1 MPESPFSRPL
11 SKPALVLLVVLPL
24 LKLALHLAVGAG
36 YGYHGD
42 ELYYLVCADHLD
54 WAYVDHPPVSIFV
67 LAVTRLMVG
76 QSVMAIRLVPALA
89 GALTVFIVGAMA
101 RDMEGG
107 PFAMALAMVAVIA
120 SPFYRCMG
128 GYYSMNSLDVLCWAI
143 AAWIV
148 LRILSGGSPRLW
160 ILLGVVLGIGLE
172 NKISVLW
179 LEGGLAVGLLLTAER
194 RLLWT
199 RGPWL
204 AGLISLVLAAPY
216 AIWQFSHNFATLH
229 FMKDAA
235 ENRVVVGPL
244 SFFGAVIDG
253 MSTLAAP
260 VWIAGLVFFLILPA
274 GRSRRAMGWAWLAVM
289 AVLAFS
295 GAGKAYYAA
304 AAFPWLLAAGG
315 VAIERWLRTSTWPG
329 RVLIVAYTVLLLL
342 GSRGNARIV
351 LPILPQKTIA
361 DYSLRTG
368 VGRRVEQKRS
378 IGKLP
383 DFLGMMA
390 GWDENLDSL
399 NDVYK
404 QLPEADRSN
413 TTILA
418 SFYQLASAIDVL
430 GPARGLPPASSGHN
444 NYWFWGFHGSWDQPL
459 LAVGYSEESL
469 RELFKDVTL
478 KGHTRCE
485 YCGYPDMPIYLVRGV
500 TMPPEMVWKRMQ
512 LTE

>member
-1 MPESPFSRPL
+1 MPESPFRAPL
-11 SKPALVLLVVLPL
+11 SKSALVLLVVLPL

-89 GALTVFIVGAMA
+89 GAVTVFIVGTMA

-120 SPFYRCMG
+120 SPFYLFMG

-143 AAWIV
+143 AACIV

-179 LEGGLAVGLLLTAER
+179 LEGGLAVGLLLTPER

-204 AGLISLVLAAPY
+204 AGLISLVLAVPY
-216 AIWQFSHNFATLH
+216 AVWQFSHNFATLH

-253 MSTLAAP
+253 MSVLAAP

-274 GRSRRAMGWAWLAVM
+274 GRGRRAMGWTWLAVM

-342 GSRGNARIV
+342 ASRGSARIV

-361 DYSLRTG
+361 EYSLRTG
-368 VGRRVEQKRS
+368 AGRRVEQKRS

-390 GWDENLDSL
+390 GWDENRGQPQRRLQAVAGSGPIEHHHSR
-399 NDVYK
+399 V
-404 QLPEADRSN
+404 
-413 TTILA
+413 
-418 SFYQLASAIDVL
+418 VL
-430 GPARGLPPASSGHN
+430 PAR
-444 NYWFWGFHGSWDQPL
+444 
-459 LAVGYSEESL
+459 
-469 RELFKDVTL
+469 
-478 KGHTRCE
+478 
-485 YCGYPDMPIYLVRGV
+485 VRH
-500 TMPPEMVWKRMQ
+500 
-512 LTE
+512 